1 MNGFKDYLEKNGFSV
16 LEIPVPSPSPKA
28 EEFIDLCRK
37 NECGRYGTN
46 WGCPPA
52 LGPISEIAESLKS
65 YSRAYLVRK
74 RYELDVKDEDA
85 LREATEDISDFVRNA
100 MNMIRKERKAVGMGD
115 GGCKYCGICTY
126 PDEECRYPSQ
136 KMDSVSGYGLDMEGI
151 LKGIGEEFVFEDN
164 AVTFNSL
171 ILVE

>member
-1 MNGFKDYLEKNGFSV
+1 MHSFKNYLEKNGFSV
-16 LEIPVPSPSPKA
+16 LKIPVPSPSPKA
-28 EEFIDLCRK
+28 EEFVNLCK
-37 NECGRYGTN
+37 ENECGMYGTN

-52 LGPISEIAESLKS
+52 VGLISEITESMKI
-65 YSRAYLVRK
+65 YSEAYLIRK
-74 RYELDVKDEDA
+74 RYELDVNDKDA
-85 LREATEDISDFVRNA
+85 LREAAEDIADYVRNA
-100 MNMIRKERKAVGMGD
+100 TNIVKKERNAVAMGD

-136 KMDSVSGYGLDMEGI
+136 KMDSISGYGLDMEDI
-151 LKGIGEEFVFEDN
+151 LRGIGEEFVFEND